1 MREIEI
7 CDVTLKELDSLKK
20 LPHTFRQRI
29 EIAKLLDRLG
39 LSVIEATGI
48 EDVKPDSLRIKSIAS
63 SLKNSI
69 LAVPVSLSEE
79 SCELT
84 FAAMK
89 EAKHPRLQVVA
100 GLSPA
105 RMEYVYHQK
114 QPKMIETVKK
124 VVSKAKEL
132 TEDVEFVAE
141 DATRAESAFLYEAIK
156 TAIESGAGIVT
167 IYDRAGTMLPDEFFG
182 FLQALKKEVPSLEG
196 VRLGVALSDE
206 LHLATACAL
215 KAMEAGADILK
226 AATYSRN
233 TVALSAITDIFSEKG
248 EALGL
253 HSAVVTTSLKRVTE
267 QIRWIAEGSGADS
280 ALRETVEDDGEKG
293 RVELS
298 ANEDM
303 ASVMKAVER
312 LGYDLSEEDRVSVF
326 KAFTEI
332 AKNKEVITSREL
344 DAIVASAALQVPE
357 TYTLVSYVINSGNAI
372 KASSH
377 MTLEKKGTN
386 LDSICLGDGPIDA
399 SFKAIEAI
407 AGRHFEL
414 YDFEIQSIA
423 EGHEA
428 MGETIVKLISE
439 GKIYSGR
446 GISTDVIG
454 SGIRAY
460 INALNKIVY
469 EEEGGAAE

>member
-7 CDVTLKELDSLKK
+7 CDVTLKELDSLKN

-69 LAVPVSLSEE
+69 LAVPVGLTEE
-79 SCELT
+79 SAEIT

-114 QPKMIETVKK
+114 QPKMLETVKA
-124 VVSKAKEL
+124 VVSKAREL

-141 DATRAESAFLYEAIK
+141 DATRAESAFLCEAIK
-156 TAIESGAGIVT
+156 TAIDAGAGIVT
-167 IYDRAGTMLPDEFFG
+167 IYDRAGNMLPDEFFEFITG
-182 FLQALKKEVPSLEG
+182 LKKEVPSLEG
-196 VRLGVALSDE
+196 VRLGVALSND

-215 KAMEAGADILK
+215 KAIEAGAEILK
-226 AATYSRN
+226 AAAFSQN
-233 TVALSAITDIFSEKG
+233 TVALSSITDILSEKG
-248 EALGL
+248 DKLMLQTG
-253 HSAVVTTSLKRVTE
+253 VVTTSLKRVIE
-267 QIRWIAEGSGADS
+267 QIKWIAEGSGSESLVTDHS
-280 ALRETVEDDGEKG
+280 ESDNEKDKM
-293 RVELS
+293 ELS

-312 LGYDLSEEDRVSVF
+312 LGYDLSEEDKSSVF

-344 DAIVASAALQVPE
+344 DAIVASAALQVPP
-357 TYTLVSYVINSGNAI
+357 TYNLISYVINSGNEI

-377 MTLEKKGTN
+377 MTIEKKGTV
-386 LDSICLGDGPIDA
+386 LESICLGDGPIDA

-428 MGETIVKLISE
+428 MGETIVKLMSD

-469 EEEGGAAE
+469 EEEGGTQE

>member
-7 CDVTLKELDSLKK
+7 CDVTLKELDVLKK

-39 LSVIEATGI
+39 VTVVEATGI
-48 EDVKPDSLRIKSIAS
+48 EDLKPDSLRIKSIAS

-79 SCELT
+79 SVET
-84 FAAMK
+84 TYAAMK

-100 GLSPA
+100 GMSPA

-114 QPKMIETVKK
+114 QPKMLETVKA
-124 VVSKAKEL
+124 VVSKAREL

-141 DATRAESAFLYEAIK
+141 DATRAERTFLYEAIK
-156 TAIESGAGIVT
+156 TAVDSGAGIIT
-167 IYDRAGTMLPDEFFG
+167 IYDRAGNMLPDEFFE
-182 FLQALKKEVPSLEG
+182 FIETLKKEVPELSK
-196 VRLGVALSDE
+196 VRLGIACDNT
-206 LHLATACAL
+206 LHLASSCAL

-226 AATYSRN
+226 AAAYALN
-233 TVALSAITDIFSEKG
+233 TVSLSSITDILSEKSD
-248 EALGL
+248 LLQL
-253 HSAVVTTSLKRVTE
+253 HTSVETTSLKRIIE
-267 QIRWIAEGSGADS
+267 QIKWIAEGSGGSKLSVGSEEADS
-280 ALRETVEDDGEKG
+280 DSM
-293 RVELS
+293 ELS

-312 LGYDLSEEDRVSVF
+312 LGYDLSDEDKDMVF

-332 AKNKEVITSREL
+332 AKSKDVITIREL
-344 DAIVASAALQVPE
+344 DAIVASAALQVPP
-357 TYTLVSYVINSGNAI
+357 TYTLVSYVINSGNLI

-377 MTLEKKGTN
+377 MTLDKKGTV

-428 MGETIVKLISE
+428 MGETIVKLLSD
-439 GKIYSGR
+439 GKIYSGH

>member
-7 CDVTLKELDSLKK
+7 CDVTLKELDVLKK

-39 LSVIEATGI
+39 VTVVEATGI
-48 EDVKPDSLRIKSIAS
+48 EDLKPDSLRIKSIAS

-79 SCELT
+79 SVET
-84 FAAMK
+84 TYAAMK

-114 QPKMIETVKK
+114 QPKMLETVKA
-124 VVSKAKEL
+124 VVSKAREL

-141 DATRAESAFLYEAIK
+141 DATRAERTFLYEAIK
-156 TAIESGAGIVT
+156 TAVDSGAGIIT
-167 IYDRAGTMLPDEFFG
+167 IYDRAGNMLPDEFFE
-182 FLQALKKEVPSLEG
+182 FIETLKKDVPELSK
-196 VRLGVALSDE
+196 VRLGIACDNT
-206 LHLATACAL
+206 LHLASSCAL

-226 AATYSRN
+226 AAAYALN
-233 TVALSAITDIFSEKG
+233 TVSLSSITDILKEKG
-248 EALGL
+248 EGIGL
-253 HSAVVTTSLKRVTE
+253 HTKVETTSLKRVIE
-267 QIRWIAEGSGADS
+267 QIKWIAEGSGAG
-280 ALRETVEDDGEKG
+280 AAFNEANEDDSENTKM
-293 RVELS
+293 ELS

-312 LGYDLSEEDRVSVF
+312 LGYDLSEEDKALVF

-344 DAIVASAALQVPE
+344 DAIVASAALQVPP
-357 TYTLVSYVINSGNAI
+357 TYTLVSYVINSGNLI

-377 MTLEKKGTN
+377 MTLEKNGTV

-428 MGETIVKLISE
+428 MGETIVKLMSD

-469 EEEGGAAE
+469 EEEGGATE